1 MTMMGIVIN
10 TNIQSLNAQRLL
22 GRNSQMR
29 ARSYERLASG
39 YKINHA
45 NDDAAGLQI
54 SETLR
59 SQIRGSQRAS
69 ENAQDGINILNVMDG
84 SMQTVTENLQRMR
97 ELTVQAANDTY
108 SASQRNAIRAEVS
121 QLNADITRIA
131 RATQFNGRILMNG
144 SITNFYLQVGASNS
158 TSVDRINIANIGGV
172 NPFANISAR
181 SLLGFTGTTT
191 ALSFS
196 SNSASL
202 SALTRIDAALQAV
215 NNRRASLGA
224 MVNRL
229 EGTNNNLSITVESLS
244 SSESRVRNTDVA
256 KESAEM
262 TRNQILVQA
271 SSSVLTQ
278 ANQIP
283 QLATR
288 LLQGQ

>member
-1 MTMMGIVIN
+1 MMGIVIN